1 MKLLYRIGYY
11 LLGVSLGM
19 VIVSFVF
26 SGKRTSCNYGPNAR
40 VLADLKKKQV
50 VIDSAVLWQ
59 ENALDSTRFSEMLQR
74 SKVDFSASDTQREGC
89 KRYRLQSNYQD
100 RIYWIDLENCSD
112 KLIVTQ
118 LQQP

>member
-59 ENALDSTRFSEMLQR
+59 EKALDSTRFSKMLQR

-100 RIYWIDLENCSD
+100 IIYWIDLENCSD

>member
-1 MKLLYRIGYY
+1 
-11 LLGVSLGM
+11 M

-59 ENALDSTRFSEMLQR
+59 ENALDSTRFSEML
-74 SKVDFSASDTQREGC
+74 
-89 KRYRLQSNYQD
+89 D
-100 RIYWIDLENCSD
+100 RKS
-112 KLIVTQ
+112 VV
-118 LQQP
+118 

>member
-11 LLGVSLGM
+11 LVGLSLGM

-26 SGKRTSCNYGPNAR
+26 SGKKTSCNYGPNAR
-40 VLADLKKKQV
+40 VLANLKKKRV
-50 VIDSAVLWQ
+50 VIDSTVAWKGK
-59 ENALDSTRFSEMLQR
+59 ALDSTRFSEMLQR

-89 KRYRLQSNYQD
+89 KLYRIQSSYQD
-100 RIYWIDLENCSD
+100 KIYWIDLENCSD
-112 KLIVTQ
+112 TLIVTR